1 MSLDTAE
8 VVSRLL
14 RLLNDDREFVSRVL
28 LSTRVGS
35 FLEALVADGERARLR
50 DGVRS
55 CEAKTIRGIFEM
67 DKGKD
72 AKLDAPAPQT

>member
-14 RLLNDDREFVSRVL
+14 RLLDDDGEFVSRVL
-28 LSTRVGS
+28 LSTRVSS
-35 FLEALVADGERARLR
+35 FLESLVADGERARLR

-55 CEAKTIRGIFEM
+55 YGAKTIREIFEM
-67 DKGKD
+67 DKGKV
-72 AKLDAPAPQT
+72 ANLDVPAPQT